1 MATEFPCSPRAAY
14 VACAPSLES
23 IQDHLGGAFG
33 LGFKADPDSPT
44 GKSFLLPDLV
54 DGSSLEHFAL
64 SYLNE
69 EWLSKLDEDTD
80 QILQEKA
87 AELDFQKAEARCA
100 DTNVRLNRWAFSP
113 FAPEINRMRNWIDRI
128 LGPLNLDEVAA
139 HFAFGP
145 GATTRVSRRKACLAE
160 KYTGNPH
167 ATPDCADLAAAYI
180 KTMSASWHNATGST
194 DVPVEVVCGN
204 RVTTVPKNRKK
215 RRTIAIE
222 PDMNMFF
229 QKGFGAV
236 IRRRLKNCG
245 VDLNDQTR
253 NQKLAQ
259 LGSMGGGLATIDL
272 SMASDTVSKGLV
284 ELLLPTSWS
293 TALGMCRSN
302 IGVLPD
308 GWESERILYR
318 KFSSMG
324 NGYTFELE
332 SLIFSAAVFA
342 VCPNALRADLA
353 SVYGDDIILPRDY
366 AHLLIGLL
374 DYLGFS
380 TNLKKSH
387 FDERKEAFRESC
399 GKHYL
404 GGEDVTP
411 FYVKRRPKSL
421 LDLIK
426 LHNQLWRYQDRCRW
440 LGYETRLRL
449 LDVCAWLRSH
459 APSGFTG
466 QTICNGVGD
475 GAFVGYFDEIVPTFS
490 KGPKKEATW
499 DSAYY
504 MSSFVEI
511 SKPSRKDLP
520 LGALPASLAMLERQD
535 SGPRVPVYYGAG
547 GRFDHRDSTDFLSVG
562 YVTRRLDIKRL
573 RIRASDVHRL
583 SGSFF

>member
-23 IQDHLGGAFG
+23 IQDSLGKAFG
-33 LGFKADPDSPT
+33 VGLKTDPDSPT
-44 GKSFLLPDLV
+44 GKSFLLADHV
-54 DGSSLEHFAL
+54 TDTYLENFAL
-64 SYLNE
+64 AYLNE
-69 EWLSKLDEDTD
+69 EWLSKLDEDGD
-80 QILQEKA
+80 RQLQEKL
-87 AELDFQKAEARCA
+87 AESDFQKAEARCA
-100 DTNVRLNRWAFSP
+100 ETNVRLNRWAHSP
-113 FAPEINRMRNWIDRI
+113 FANEITRMQNWIDRI

-145 GATTRVSRRKACLAE
+145 GATTRVSRRKACMAE
-160 KYTGNPH
+160 KYTGKPH

-180 KTMSASWHNATGST
+180 KIMANAWYEATGSSEI
-194 DVPVEVVCGN
+194 PVEVVSGN

-222 PDMNMFF
+222 PDMNMYF

-236 IRRRLKNCG
+236 IRKRLRNCG
-245 VDLNDQTR
+245 IDLNDQSH

-259 LGSMGGGLATIDL
+259 LGSLGGSLATIDL
-272 SMASDTVSKGLV
+272 SMASDTVSKGLI
-284 ELLLPTSWS
+284 ELLLPSPWV

-302 IGVLPD
+302 IGVLPS
-308 GWESERILYR
+308 GWGSEKVLYR

-332 SLIFSAAVFA
+332 SLIFSAAIHA
-342 VCPNALRADLA
+342 ICPDSLRAGLS
-353 SVYGDDIILPRDY
+353 SVYGDDIILPHDS
-366 AHLLIGLL
+366 AHSLIGLL

-380 TNLKKSH
+380 TNLKKTH
-387 FDERKEAFRESC
+387 TERGRVAFRESC

-411 FYVKRRPKSL
+411 FYVKKRPSNL
-421 LDLIK
+421 LDLFKI
-426 LHNQLWRYQDRCRW
+426 HNQIWRYQDRCRW
-440 LGYETRLRL
+440 LGFETRYRL

-475 GAFVGYFDEIVPTFS
+475 GAFVGYFDEITPTFS
-490 KGPKKEATW
+490 KGPRKESSW
-499 DSAYY
+499 DKAYY
-504 MSSFVEI
+504 MSSFVEV
-511 SKPSRKDLP
+511 SRPSRKDLP

-562 YVTRRLDIKRL
+562 LVKRRLDIKRL
-573 RIRASDVHRL
+573 RIKASDVHRL
-583 SGSFF
+583 SGSFV